1 MAELDTRLPLM
12 GTAFRPPDTYIGGA
26 LRDAALLRRTHEQSQ
41 DFWVRF
47 NELRRT
53 LGEQE
58 ALRVLYRDVYG
69 QPGTPGGTA
78 PPAAPSPASTLG
90 ALPPAQTPGTAA
102 PDQAPALA
110 LEDMPVGVPMD
121 VDQYGRWKLPG
132 TTQYGTSGEVGRGV
146 TLEAGTP
153 DARPAATTMPAP
165 PVGSP
170 AQPSLA
176 VDDPRRLEQAQAQ
189 RLTQRDPSLGA
200 VADTLQPRVSAP
212 GASPTTLGS
221 LSPVQAPAPST
232 TATPAGD
239 RRGMSPGAGSREAEL
254 IRRAYMISPAAGQQ
268 AEDRL
273 YTQQTRASGQEDT
286 RLKQAE
292 ARMAFIGQVADGVL
306 AVAEQGGDVQTAYDR
321 GLQTLEQSGIPT
333 SHLPRA
339 VDLNMVRQY
348 SEMGRTAKERLT
360 GQHAGLTP
368 IYGTDA
374 QGNTVL
380 MQMTQSG
387 KIRQTALPPGVTLTP
402 GVERVDLGTEWGIL
416 DKKTGQLT
424 QRIPKDV
431 AGKAYQEH
439 AGGEQ
444 GKEAG
449 TRPERTRQTQT
460 KLATIDANQT
470 RVLGFLDEADQLID
484 NGTFTT
490 GFFGN
495 IAKGIGGTDARR
507 LAGIL
512 RSIGSNL
519 GLQELLDLKA
529 GGGGLGSVTE
539 AEHALLQ
546 SRVGAIDQAQAGADL
561 KKTLADI
568 RQAIMEGKR
577 LRDEA
582 YKRDFVDAPSAPG
595 GGRASRAG
603 GVTPGRMTRDQFQQV
618 INAEQALAQRENRR
632 PRSYAELRDG
642 LMKQGWQVEQ

>member
-12 GTAFRPPDTYIGGA
+12 GTPFRPPDTSVGGA
-26 LRDAALLRRTHEQSQ
+26 LRDAALLRRTSEQSQ

-69 QPGTPGGTA
+69 QQGTPGGTA
-78 PPAAPSPASTLG
+78 LPAAPSPASTLG
-90 ALPPAQTPGTAA
+90 ALPTAQTPVMAA
-102 PDQAPALA
+102 AGQAPALA
-110 LEDMPVGVPMD
+110 LEDMPVGVTMD
-121 VDQYGRWKLPG
+121 VDTSTGQWRLPG

-153 DARPAATTMPAP
+153 AARSAA
-165 PVGSP
+165 
-170 AQPSLA
+170 
-176 VDDPRRLEQAQAQ
+176 
-189 RLTQRDPSLGA
+189 
-200 VADTLQPRVSAP
+200 
-212 GASPTTLGS
+212 TTLGS
-221 LSPVQAPAPST
+221 LPPGASPAPWAMAAPAVDSRST
-232 TATPAGD
+232 V
-239 RRGMSPGAGSREAEL
+239 PGPGNRDAEL
-254 IRRAYMISPAAGQQ
+254 IRRAYLISPAAGQQ

-273 YTQQTRASGQEDT
+273 YTQQTRASGQEET
-286 RLKQAE
+286 RLKQVE
-292 ARMAFIGQVADGVL
+292 ARQAFIGQVADGVL
-306 AVAEQGGDVQTAYDR
+306 AVAEQGGDVQAAYER

-333 SHLPRA
+333 NHLPRS

-431 AGKAYQEH
+431 GGKAYQEH

-449 TRPERTRQTQT
+449 TRPERMRQTQT

-470 RVLGFLDEADQLID
+470 RVLGFIDEAEQLID

-568 RQAIMEGKR
+568 RQAITEGKQ

-582 YKRDFVDAPSAPG
+582 YKRDFVDAPSAPRSSG
-595 GGRASRAG
+595 GSGGRASATG
-603 GVTPGRMTRDQFQQV
+603 GPTPGRMTRDQFQQV
-618 INAEQALAQRENRR
+618 IDAEQARATRENRR
-632 PRSYAELRDG
+632 PRSYVELREG
-642 LMKQGWQVEQ
+642 LIKQGWQVEQ